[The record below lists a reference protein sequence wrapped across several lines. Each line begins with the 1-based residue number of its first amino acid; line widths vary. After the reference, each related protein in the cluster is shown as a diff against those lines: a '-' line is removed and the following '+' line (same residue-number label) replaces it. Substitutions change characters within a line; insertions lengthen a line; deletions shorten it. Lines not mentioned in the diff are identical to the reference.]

1 MDTKDFKKM
10 MYEGMVEAFKKDG
23 FLIPICFFLK
33 DNTPIIV
40 QLPDNAMADYESKSK
55 LALVI
60 KNMCME
66 EGVTAAG
73 LVTEAYAAKFDKDDE
88 MGNLVQNGSV
98 RVSECKN
105 KENIIFMV
113 FSTPHKEEMIAH
125 YVDCDKQEVGEK
137 MESMEQFKGVFSGF
151 FFWTKN

>member
-1 MDTKDFKKM
+1 MDAKEFKEM
-10 MYEGMVEAFKKDG
+10 IYQGMIEAFKKDG

-40 QLPDNAMADYESKSK
+40 QIPDNASKSK
-55 LALVI
+55 LASVI
-60 KNMCME
+60 KTMCME

-73 LVTEAYAAKFDKDDE
+73 LITEAYAAKFDKDDE
-88 MGNLVQNGSV
+88 MGKLVQNGNM

-105 KENIIFMV
+105 KEDIIFMV
-113 FSTPHKEEMIAH
+113 FSSPYKEEMIAH
-125 YVDCDKQEVGEK
+125 YVDCDNKTVGKK
-137 MESMEQFKGVFSGF
+137 MESMEQFKGIFSGF